1 MARGDLL
8 EGAMRVLLRDGLVG
22 FTLEA
27 VSRECGVT
35 KQGLLYHF
43 AGKDDLVFDLFLG
56 EWTAMAD
63 AVGDA
68 VALAPDG
75 PAALEAIIET
85 YVARYQGRLELFR
98 LVTQEVQKYE
108 RDALSPERL
117 ERLRP
122 INDRMFAEA
131 ARKLSERGLR
141 CGADPRRLAFSAH
154 LAAMGILTMKSLA
167 EHFRDPLRYSDREL
181 VGEMCGVFRAATRQG
196 G

>member
-1 MARGDLL
+1 
-8 EGAMRVLLRDGLVG
+8 MRVLLRDGLVG

-27 VSRECGVT
+27 VARECGVT

-43 AGKDDLVFDLFLG
+43 AGKDDLVFDLFLE
-56 EWTAMAD
+56 EWAAMAD
-63 AVGDA
+63 AVGHA

-117 ERLRP
+117 SRLRP

-131 ARKLSERGLR
+131 ARKLSERGLP

-196 G
+196 A